1 MPSLSVLQAN
11 IVRTKCSSL
20 SGVDV
25 HVGADSAPLRP
36 PFLFSQDDCDRDFFM
51 TPEEAMDYGLIDE
64 VVTTKTSHIAKPA
77 MPSLEEV
84 M

>member
-1 MPSLSVLQAN
+1 MP
-11 IVRTKCSSL
+11 
-20 SGVDV
+20 
-25 HVGADSAPLRP
+25 
-36 PFLFSQDDCDRDFFM
+36 LFSSTCPTECSALACTSLHQDDCDRDFFM

-84 M
+84 I

>member
-1 MPSLSVLQAN
+1 
-11 IVRTKCSSL
+11 
-20 SGVDV
+20 
-25 HVGADSAPLRP
+25 
-36 PFLFSQDDCDRDFFM
+36 M

-84 M
+84 F